1 MLDLDSHS
9 VFTNGAYFLPVVP
22 AALLG
27 PLVGGVVT
35 GAALW
40 LAWGSGRY
48 HTTYRREA
56 HGEDRAAM
64 LTYLSAL
71 FAAVL
76 SPWSAWA
83 LLLPIAAAPAHER
96 YVWDIDVYVAA
107 PLWIASSLF
116 ALALQTGL
124 LAASLAGA
132 FALAGGAVKL
142 SQPGPRSWAHSLWHL
157 LGGLSAASALLALY
171 LHT

>member
-9 VFTNGAYFLPVVP
+9 VLTNSFYLLPAVP

-48 HTTYRREA
+48 HTTYGRQA
-56 HGEDRAAM
+56 QGEDVAAM

-83 LLLPIAAAPAHER
+83 LLLPVAAAPLHER
-96 YVWDIDVYVAA
+96 YVWAIDSYVAA
-107 PLWIASSLF
+107 PLWIAASLL
-116 ALALQTGL
+116 ALALQVGL
-124 LAASLAGA
+124 LPAALPGA
-132 FALAGGAVKL
+132 LALAGGAIKL
-142 SQPGPRSWAHSLWHL
+142 AQPGPRSRLHSLWHVF
-157 LGGLSAASALLALY
+157 GGLSAASALFALY
-171 LHT
+171 LYT

>member
-9 VFTNGAYFLPVVP
+9 VFTNGAYLLPALP

-48 HTTYRREA
+48 HTTYGRKA
-56 HGEDRAAM
+56 QGEDVAAM

-83 LLLPIAAAPAHER
+83 LLLPVAAAPLHER
-96 YVWDIDVYVAA
+96 YVWAIDSQVAA
-107 PLWIASSLF
+107 PLWIAASLL
-116 ALALQTGL
+116 ALALQIGL
-124 LAASLAGA
+124 FPAALPGA
-132 FALAGGAVKL
+132 FALAGGAIKL
-142 SQPGPRSWAHSLWHL
+142 SQPGPRSRLHSLWHVC
-157 LGGLSAASALLALY
+157 GGLSAASALFALY
-171 LHT
+171 LYT

>member
-9 VFTNGAYFLPVVP
+9 VLTNSFYLLPAVP

-48 HTTYRREA
+48 HTTYSRQA
-56 HGEDRAAM
+56 QGEDVAAM

-83 LLLPIAAAPAHER
+83 LLVPLLAAPLHER
-96 YVWDIDVYVAA
+96 YVWAIDSYVAA
-107 PLWIASSLF
+107 PLWIAASLF
-116 ALALQTGL
+116 ALALQVGAL
-124 LAASLAGA
+124 PAALPGA
-132 FALAGGAVKL
+132 LALAGGAIKL
-142 SQPGPRSWAHSLWHL
+142 AQPGPRSRLHSIWHVF
-157 LGGLSAASALLALY
+157 GGLSGASALFALY

>member
-9 VFTNGAYFLPVVP
+9 VLTNGAYLLPAVP

-27 PLVGGVVT
+27 PVVGGVVT

-48 HTTYRREA
+48 HTTYGREA
-56 HGEDRAAM
+56 QGEDVAAM

-76 SPWSAWA
+76 SPWSVWA
-83 LLLPIAAAPAHER
+83 ILLPVAAAPLHER
-96 YVWDIDVYVAA
+96 YVWAIDSYVAA
-107 PLWIASSLF
+107 PLWIAASLA
-116 ALALQTGL
+116 ALALQTGPIP
-124 LAASLAGA
+124 AALPGA
-132 FALAGGAVKL
+132 LALAGGAIKL
-142 SQPGPRSWAHSLWHL
+142 AQPGPRSRLHSLWHVF
-157 LGGLSAASALLALY
+157 GGLSAASSLFAIYLY
-171 LHT
+171 T

>member
-9 VFTNGAYFLPVVP
+9 VLTNGAYLLPAVP

-48 HTTYRREA
+48 HTTYGREA
-56 HGEDRAAM
+56 QGEDVAAM

-83 LLLPIAAAPAHER
+83 LLVPLLAAPLHER
-96 YVWDIDVYVAA
+96 YVWAIDSQVAA
-107 PLWIASSLF
+107 PLWIAASLF
-116 ALALQTGL
+116 ALALQVGL
-124 LAASLAGA
+124 LAAALPGA
-132 FALAGGAVKL
+132 LALAGGAIKL
-142 SQPGPRSWAHSLWHL
+142 AQPGPRSRFHSLWHVF
-157 LGGLSAASALLALY
+157 GGLSAASALFALY
-171 LHT
+171 LYT

>member
-9 VFTNGAYFLPVVP
+9 VLTNSFYLLPAVP

-27 PLVGGVVT
+27 PVVGGVVT

-40 LAWGSGRY
+40 LAYGSGRY
-48 HTTYRREA
+48 HTTYGREA
-56 HGEDRAAM
+56 QGEDVAAM

-76 SPWSAWA
+76 SPWSVWA
-83 LLLPIAAAPAHER
+83 ILLPVAAAPLHER
-96 YVWDIDVYVAA
+96 YVWAIDSQVAA
-107 PLWIASSLF
+107 PLWIAASLF

-124 LAASLAGA
+124 LAAVLAGV
-132 FALAGGAVKL
+132 FVILGGAIKL
-142 SQPGPRSWAHSLWHL
+142 AQPGPRSRLHSLWHVF
-157 LGGLSAASALLALY
+157 GGLSAASSLFALY
-171 LHT
+171 LYT